1 MLKKVMKILLVICLL
16 VVNLYIPDIASA
28 DDSKTFGQVKQDL
41 ADFKQKYED
50 NKAEQL
56 LTEEEREKVKENIK
70 NTEIAISNNQQEIYN
85 LELEIEKLNADID
98 EKEIEIENILSFTQI
113 SSGESAY
120 LEYAFGAQDF
130 TDFIYRAAV
139 AEQLT
144 TYNNDLVEQ
153 YKKDIEESRAKAEEL
168 ALKIQQLEEKQD
180 SLSEELIKIGND
192 LEGLADDAIDI
203 EMQIELVESQ
213 IEVFES
219 MGCKDNETIEDCAR
233 NKIPLDTSFAR
244 PLETG
249 YITGYPGWR
258 CITLEGKYS
267 CSTHHGL
274 DMSASGGNYID
285 YPVYSIANGVVLAV
299 YNTKVNGG
307 RKIYIQHNIN
317 GKLYVSA
324 YWHMRRIDVEKG
336 DIVTKNTQIG
346 IMGGN
351 ESWDSWSTGTH
362 LHLELSTSEFNI
374 DNFYSTR
381 AGWLHAEYYINFPN
395 KGVTWYDRYKK
406 Y

>member
-1 MLKKVMKILLVICLL
+1 MLKKIMNILLVFCLL
-16 VVNLYIPDIASA
+16 IVNLYIPGTVRA
-28 DDSKTFGQVKQDL
+28 DDSKTFGEIKREL
-41 ADFKQKYED
+41 ADFKKQYED
-50 NKAEQL
+50 NKAEQQ
-56 LTEEEREKVKENIK
+56 LTEEERQKVKDNIK

-85 LELEIEKLNADID
+85 LEKEIEKLNADIA
-98 EKEIEIENILSFTQI
+98 EKESEIENILSFTQI

-130 TDFIYRAAV
+130 TDFIYRTAI

-144 TYNNDLVEQ
+144 TYNNNLVEQ
-153 YKKDIEESRAKAEEL
+153 YKKDIEDSKAKAEEL
-168 ALKIQQLEEKQD
+168 TLKIQELENKQEALND
-180 SLSEELIKIGND
+180 ELIKIGND
-192 LEGLADDAIDI
+192 LEGLADDAVSI

-213 IEVFES
+213 IEVFTQ
-219 MGCKDNETIEDCAR
+219 MGCKDNETIEECAR

-244 PLETG
+244 PLENG
-249 YITGYPGWR
+249 YISGYPGWR
-258 CITLEGKYS
+258 CILGS
-267 CSTHHGL
+267 CATHHGL
-274 DMSASGGNYID
+274 DMSASGANYID

-336 DIVTKNTQIG
+336 DVVTKNTQIG
-346 IMGGN
+346 IMGGD
-351 ESWDSWSTGTH
+351 ESWDEWSTGTH

-381 AGWLHAEYYINFPN
+381 SGWLHPEYYINFPN